1 MNVTPKVLH
10 LSLLLAMT
18 APAMAQT
25 TPGPVAIDLSAPAVE
40 QTATTS
46 GAPHQRLLMLS
57 EDQLQT
63 QDRQQIKDRLQ
74 TDDPD
79 MLQTRDRD
87 QLKSQDQDKLQTQD
101 PDMLQTRDRDQ
112 LKSGAG
118 DASGSQQ
125 KSQQKLQKQEKHE
138 YRNMFQY
145 EERDAGQGLNTGGS
159 MNRRMNSFGGGAA
172 GSAGSGGGGRR

>member
-1 MNVTPKVLH
+1 MNVKYKVLH

-25 TPGPVAIDLSAPAVE
+25 TPGPVAIDAATPAVE
-40 QTATTS
+40 QAASTS
-46 GAPHQRLLMLS
+46 GALGQRLLMLS

-79 MLQTRDRD
+79 MLQIRDRD
-87 QLKSQDQDKLQTQD
+87 QLKTRD
-101 PDMLQTRDRDQ
+101 PDILQSRDRDQ
-112 LKSGAG
+112 LQSRDG
-118 DASGSQQ
+118 DASGTQQ
-125 KSQQKLQKQEKHE
+125 KSQQKLQKHEKHE
-138 YRNMFQY
+138 YRNRFQY
-145 EERDAGQGLNTGGS
+145 EDRDAGQGFNSGGS

-172 GSAGSGGGGRR
+172 GGAGSGGGGGRR